1 MTCAQQLAQYGAR
14 VETALTHYLD
24 DPASVHYPAI
34 FDAMRYA
41 VLGGGKRLRP
51 ALVLAFCQACGGDT
65 AQAMPFACALE
76 MIHNYSLVHDDLPC
90 MDDDDLRRGRPT
102 CHKVYGE
109 AIAVLTG
116 DALLNR
122 AFEVVHTYGL
132 ATGLPPQTVLAAAA
146 VLSNASGVCGMIG
159 GQVIDMEAEGVDIS
173 EERLRMLQQR
183 KTGAL
188 IMAACTLGCLLAGNA
203 TAAQQQAA
211 QTYGASLGL
220 AFQIQDDLLDIEGD
234 EAVFGKPIGSDAQN
248 HKTTFPSLLGVEP
261 CHEMVVALTE
271 KAVAAVEI
279 FPESAF
285 LRELAWS
292 LVGRTA

>member
-1 MTCAQQLAQYGAR
+1 MTCAQQLAQYSAR

-24 DPASVHYPAI
+24 DPASVQYPII
-34 FDAMRYA
+34 FEAMRYA
-41 VLGGGKRLRP
+41 AVGGGKRMRP
-51 ALVLAFCQACGGDT
+51 ALVLALCEAGGGQT
-65 AQAMPFACALE
+65 TQEMHFACALE
-76 MIHNYSLVHDDLPC
+76 MSHKYSRVHDDLPC

-132 ATGLPPQTVLAAAA
+132 VTGLPPQTVLAAAA

-159 GQVIDMEAEGVDIS
+159 GQVIDMEAEGVAIS

-234 EAVFGKPIGSDAQN
+234 QAVFGKPIGSDVANQ
-248 HKTTFPSLLGVEP
+248 KTTFPSLLGVDR
-261 CHEMVVALTE
+261 CHEMVVELTE

-279 FPESAF
+279 FPENAF
-285 LRELAWS
+285 LQALAWS
-292 LVGRTA
+292 LVERTS